1 MKKFRYV
8 TKTLM
13 ILLMLAFKFAVKF
26 SLLFLVFSS
35 CSVLD
40 GFKNYDKIY
49 QAKNINKSIHNLEVM
64 EKWVEEDYQ
73 VGLIPRS
80 VANNYFLVLENTK
93 KSLFKKQK
101 KLEKYILVS
110 DFQIKNVPFYN
121 YRII

>member
-1 MKKFRYV
+1 MKKFKYV

-13 ILLMLAFKFAVKF
+13 ILVMLAFKFAVKF
-26 SLLFLVFSS
+26 SLLFLIFSS

-40 GFKNYDKIY
+40 GFKNYDTIY
-49 QAKNINKSIHNLEVM
+49 QTKNINKSIHNLEVM

-73 VGLIPRS
+73 AGLIPRS

-110 DFQIKNVPFYN
+110 DF
-121 YRII
+121 